1 MIKIFIGKRNYKYTL
16 SALLRVIKKE
26 SRRELTYSTDID
38 TDNVDVYVNVI
49 KLLSEEYVKKLSEES
64 PKDIYVHIEEGVGI
78 YVNDDLM
85 SVIDLEDY
93 IRGME

>member
-1 MIKIFIGKRNYKYTL
+1 MIKIFIGKRNYKNTL
-16 SALLRVIKKE
+16 EAVLSFINDKSE
-26 SRRELTYSTDID
+26 RELTYSTDID

-49 KLLSEEYVKKLSEES
+49 KLLSGEYVKKLSEES